1 MADITLD
8 NMTTLNADKLSR
20 RFPIIGWHTDQQ
32 ISWQDKHDKSTWQI
46 NVSSAH
52 LSVCQRHDHAPT
64 HHETCRQLRQ
74 LLPSAWLCLPPMT
87 QINVSWQRQKSDADR
102 SDESHARLRQR
113 HKTLRRKPCKTEV
126 SQSATQDATTK
137 AMQDPK
143 CRRQRHKTLRR
154 KPCKTQAGTQDAM
167 VTANVYIID
176 NNIINKLQDPHK
188 STQFCIQNSKIQKY
202 FPIPTDCK
210 FAYLCSISTLNKLEH
225 WGKLFH
231 KQFQLLP
238 DWQETISTA
247 CFQYWTR
254 SATCN
259 IYMQRVNKNMLHHI
273 NACRRLMLATFT
285 STSCIYFLNSFTNF
299 NHK

>member
-137 AMQDPK
+137 AIQDPK

-154 KPCKTQAGTQDAM
+154 KPCKIRSVAVSDTRRYDESHARSEVSQAATQDATTKAM
-167 VTANVYIID
+167 
-176 NNIINKLQDPHK
+176 QDSGRH
-188 STQFCIQNSKIQKY
+188 
-202 FPIPTDCK
+202 
-210 FAYLCSISTLNKLEH
+210 
-225 WGKLFH
+225 
-231 KQFQLLP
+231 
-238 DWQETISTA
+238 
-247 CFQYWTR
+247 TR
-254 SATCN
+254 CYGDS
-259 IYMQRVNKNMLHHI
+259 QRLHHRQQYHQQTARSSQI
-273 NACRRLMLATFT
+273 NTILYTKFQNPEIFSNPYRLQI
-285 STSCIYFLNSFTNF
+285 CIFVFYFNAQ
-299 NHK
+299 

>member
-102 SDESHARLRQR
+102 SDESHARL
-113 HKTLRRKPCKTEV
+113 
-126 SQSATQDATTK
+126 
-137 AMQDPK
+137 
-143 CRRQRHKTLRR
+143 RQRHKTLRR

>member
-1 MADITLD
+1 MKAMQDSGSDT
-8 NMTTLNADKLSR
+8 R
-20 RFPIIGWHTDQQ
+20 RY
-32 ISWQDKHDKSTWQI
+32 
-46 NVSSAH
+46 
-52 LSVCQRHDHAPT
+52 
-64 HHETCRQLRQ
+64 
-74 LLPSAWLCLPPMT
+74 
-87 QINVSWQRQKSDADR
+87 
-102 SDESHARLRQR
+102 DESHARPKCRSQR
-113 HKTLRRKPCKTEV
+113 HKTLRRKPYKIRSVAGSDTRRYDESHARSEV

-225 WGKLFH
+225 
-231 KQFQLLP
+231 
-238 DWQETISTA
+238 
-247 CFQYWTR
+247 
-254 SATCN
+254 
-259 IYMQRVNKNMLHHI
+259 
-273 NACRRLMLATFT
+273 
-285 STSCIYFLNSFTNF
+285 
-299 NHK
+299 